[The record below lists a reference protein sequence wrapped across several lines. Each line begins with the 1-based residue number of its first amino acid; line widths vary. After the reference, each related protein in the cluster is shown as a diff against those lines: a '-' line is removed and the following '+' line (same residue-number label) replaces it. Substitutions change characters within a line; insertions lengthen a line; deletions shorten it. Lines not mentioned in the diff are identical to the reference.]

1 MMTTRRAT
9 LSAIGALGAGAALTG
24 SALAVGEHED
34 DERAPDDDID
44 DDDVP
49 DGVSAVRVA
58 HFSPDAPAVDIY
70 LEGEQVLESV
80 GYDDVTP
87 YLEIEPGT
95 AAVTITAAGD
105 SEAVVFEDDVYFGQA
120 FYTVAAIGELEADT
134 FSPLILTDAGS
145 SLIRLAHAS
154 PDAPAVDVVGN
165 DGSMDLFENVSFG
178 AATNYVALPAGSYS
192 LDVLPA
198 ADGAQEP
205 DAGGEAPEY
214 EDDATDNSED
224 DGVDNG
230 ADEHHDDEAY
240 ENGAD
245 DEYDTEDDYEDDEVA
260 NGPDE
265 AQEAATS
272 LDVTLEQGGAYTAY
286 AIGYLE
292 PEADEEAFDVALTED
307 GPMAMVEDDDPSE
320 ADEPDP
326 EDEADEYE
334 DDEADEYEDGPDA
347 EEAPEDDAGPDD
359 ATDSNDYDAD
369 NETATNGNE
378 SPMNG
383 DEPAG
388 NESDY

>member
-1 MMTTRRAT
+1 MTTRRAT

-34 DERAPDDDID
+34 DERAPDDETGD
-44 DDDVP
+44 DEVP

-70 LEGEQVLESV
+70 LDGEQVLESV
-80 GYDDVTP
+80 GYNDVTP

-105 SEAVVFEDDVYFGQA
+105 AEAVVFEDDVHFGQA

-145 SLIRLAHAS
+145 ALIRLAHAS

-178 AATNYVALPAGSYS
+178 MATNYVALPAGSYS

-198 ADGAQEP
+198 ANGAEEP

-214 EDDATDNSED
+214 
-224 DGVDNG
+224 DGDG
-230 ADEHHDDEAY
+230 ADETEHDVDQNGDGDHDKVMDDEDGTEDNY
-240 ENGAD
+240 END
-245 DEYDTEDDYEDDEVA
+245 QVA

-265 AQEAATS
+265 AGEAVAS
-272 LDVTLEQGGAYTAY
+272 VDVTLEQGGAYTAY

-292 PEADEEAFDVALTED
+292 PEANEEAFDVALTED
-307 GPMAMVEDDDPSE
+307 GPMALVEDDDPTDP
-320 ADEPDP
+320 AEPEP
-326 EDEADEYE
+326 EDEAPEAADDDAEEYQDE
-334 DDEADEYEDGPDA
+334 PDA
-347 EEAPEDDAGPDD
+347 EAAPEDDAGPDEV
-359 ATDSNDYDAD
+359 TEPD
-369 NETATNGNE
+369 NEYDGDNESANGN
-378 SPMNG
+378 G
-383 DEPAG
+383 PAG
-388 NESDY
+388 NETDY